1 MNPIRSSAA
10 KRIVAFFCC
19 FTVITALLLPCIGL
33 FAKAEGLSEL
43 PLDTAE
49 TIYLYNIENKVAIV
63 EQNCDALIY
72 PASTVKIMT
81 GIIAVEHLASR
92 LDEKITVVP
101 EMLTRVV
108 GQQCNW
114 LTPGETP
121 TVRDLLYH
129 AFCGSYNDAV
139 AIITYIVSGGEE
151 AYVTLMNARAQEL
164 GMTSTVYT
172 NATGVHDPKMVTTA
186 KDIATL
192 TLAASRIPL
201 LMEVVSASDYVSEGL
216 ATERNF
222 ASRNCLLSKLRTTK
236 YYNQDCKGMNAGF
249 TVQGGECVVTIAR
262 PKDSSLSYLSI
273 VMGGTTDGDGNNSS
287 YILTNKLVKWAFRS
301 FEYKE
306 VLKKGDLICELP
318 VEMSSDGESVLV
330 VPEKSLSFF
339 LPKSAEV
346 GKDIILDYTLSV
358 DSLTAPVTEGTPVGF
373 ISVKRGDE
381 VLGTVNLVTKFSVA
395 KSKFLYALEWIKE
408 LSQSRFFKASVISGI
423 IITAIYIV
431 SKSALKASRTRKR
444 GKLR

>member
-1 MNPIRSSAA
+1 
-10 KRIVAFFCC
+10 
-19 FTVITALLLPCIGL
+19 
-33 FAKAEGLSEL
+33 
-43 PLDTAE
+43 
-49 TIYLYNIENKVAIV
+49 
-63 EQNCDALIY
+63 
-72 PASTVKIMT
+72 
-81 GIIAVEHLASR
+81 
-92 LDEKITVVP
+92 
-101 EMLTRVV
+101 
-108 GQQCNW
+108 
-114 LTPGETP
+114 
-121 TVRDLLYH
+121 
-129 AFCGSYNDAV
+129 
-139 AIITYIVSGGEE
+139 
-151 AYVTLMNARAQEL
+151 
-164 GMTSTVYT
+164 
-172 NATGVHDPKMVTTA
+172 
-186 KDIATL
+186 
-192 TLAASRIPL
+192 
-201 LMEVVSASDYVSEGL
+201 
-216 ATERNF
+216 
-222 ASRNCLLSKLRTTK
+222 
-236 YYNQDCKGMNAGF
+236 
-249 TVQGGECVVTIAR
+249 
-262 PKDSSLSYLSI
+262 
-273 VMGGTTDGDGNNSS
+273 MGGTTDGDGNNSS